1 MVTEDT
7 QQKPLTRFQITID
20 QTLFIQTL
28 WKEIQQA
35 NQIRDNRIRENI
47 RWKHAFMCVVSEQTV
62 LSLKEIGRVLNK
74 DHATVIHARKMHES
88 NMLCDE
94 RYRNIYNMISAEVEE
109 TLDQYQDQIFEVI
122 RDKHIP
128 INGAAT
134 EESIV
139 LMYEERIQSLK
150 KRHKKEILQL
160 KSENSILTK
169 EYQRALLR
177 AQGLNEECKRLKN
190 LL

>member
-1 MVTEDT
+1 MVTTHT
-7 QQKPLTRFQITID
+7 QQKALTRLQITID
-20 QTLFIQTL
+20 QKMFIKTL

-88 NMLCDE
+88 NMMCDE

-109 TLDQYQDQIFEVI
+109 TLDQYQDQIFEVV
-122 RDKHIP
+122 RNKQLP
-128 INGAAT
+128 NNGAAI
-134 EESIV
+134 EETIFS
-139 LMYEERIQSLK
+139 MYEERIESLK

>member
-122 RDKHIP
+122 RNKQIP

-134 EESIV
+134 EESIA
-139 LMYEERIQSLK
+139 LMYEDRIQSLK